1 MDNNVIT
8 KEWFSL
14 AKKDIESAK
23 FLRKMKPIPLE
34 IICYHCQQS
43 AEKYLKGFLAYND
56 QEVIKIHDLVFL
68 NKKCVEYNILFMKIQ
83 TECLRLTDYSVNVR
97 YPVHFDI
104 TEKDMILAI
113 EDAERIQ
120 NFVLS
125 LDLD

>member
-1 MDNNVIT
+1 MDNHVIV

-23 FLRKMKPIPLE
+23 FLRKMKPVPFE

-43 AEKYLKGFLAYND
+43 AEKYLKGFLAYNA

-68 NKKCVEYNILFMKIQ
+68 NKKCIELNGAFLKIQ
-83 TECLRLTDYSVNVR
+83 SECLRLTDFSVNIR

-104 TEKDMILAI
+104 NENDMILAI
-113 EDAERIQ
+113 KDAERIQ
-120 NFVLS
+120 SFVLS
-125 LDLD
+125 IDLD